1 MVQCLFDGD
10 VLQVLSRPAEEGTA
24 GGREKDAFEPPLG
37 RCALEALEDGG
48 VLTVDGQ
55 DLHAVFLR
63 RRSDQLAAGD
73 EGLLV
78 GKGDGLPRFDGIHGG
93 QEPGDADDGVE
104 DRVRVR
110 VGGTFTDPADAG
122 QYFRVRVGDA
132 DPEVGSRRFVEKSDL
147 VRVELPDL
155 LFHGLHTGAG
165 GQGAD
170 TDAVLAGDVQ
180 ALGAD
185 GTGGTE
191 DGEVFRH
198 TAPTTIP

>member
-1 MVQCLFDGD
+1 MVIFAPMDQFGWFSACSTVTSFRFSLDRPKKGPPEA
-10 VLQVLSRPAEEGTA
+10 VRRMRLSRRS
-24 GGREKDAFEPPLG
+24 GG
-37 RCALEALEDGG
+37 
-48 VLTVDGQ
+48 
-55 DLHAVFLR
+55 
-63 RRSDQLAAGD
+63 QLAAGD